1 MAKKQFGVI
10 GLGKF
15 GSSVAMHLEKL
26 GHPVLAIDKDMALV
40 DEIKDDV
47 SFAEVVEAT
56 DPEALAAAGIRNCD
70 TVVVAIGD
78 VQSNILVSLVL
89 QEMKIKNIIVKVSS
103 KIHGRV
109 VQKIGISDVVF
120 PEQDMG
126 IRIAN
131 KIASTNILDYISISK
146 EFDIVEFKTVKKLI
160 GYSLKDLSLRNK
172 FGVNVIAVKD
182 DSGNVSVSLPAEQTI
197 KEGDSLFL
205 VGKTTDIKKF
215 EKEYMK

>member
-15 GSSVAMHLEKL
+15 GSAVARHLEEL
-26 GHPVLAIDKDMALV
+26 GYPVLAIDKDMSLV
-40 DEIKDDV
+40 EDIKDDV

-56 DPEALAAAGIRNCD
+56 DPEALASAGIKNCD

-89 QEMKIKNIIVKVSS
+89 QELGIKNIIVKVSS

-109 VQKIGISDVVF
+109 VQKIGIKEVVF

-131 KIASTNILDYISISK
+131 KIASTNIMDYISISK
-146 EFDIVEFKTVKKLI
+146 EFDLIEFKAVKRLI
-160 GYSLKDLSLRNK
+160 DSTLKELSLRNK
-172 FGVNVIAVKD
+172 FGITVIAIKR
-182 DSGNVSVSLPAEQTI
+182 DSSVIVSPSADEKI
-197 KEGDSLFL
+197 FEGDTLFL
-205 VGKTTDIKKF
+205 VGKTDDIKRF
-215 EKEYMK
+215 EKEYAK

>member
-15 GSSVAMHLEKL
+15 GSSVAIHLEKL
-26 GHPVLAIDKDMALV
+26 GYPVLAIDKDMALV
-40 DEIKDDV
+40 EDIKDEV

-56 DPEALAAAGIRNCD
+56 DPEALAAAGIKNCD

-89 QEMKIKNIIVKVSS
+89 QELGIKNIIVKVSS

-109 VQKIGISDVVF
+109 VKKIGIEDVVF

-126 IRIAN
+126 ERIAN

-146 EFDIVEFKTVKKLI
+146 EFDLVEYKAVKKLE
-160 GYSLKDLSLRNK
+160 GYTLKKLSLRNK
-172 FGVNVIAVKD
+172 FGITVIAVKR
-182 DSGNVSVSLPAEQTI
+182 DSNVIVSPSADEKILENDT
-197 KEGDSLFL
+197 LFL
-205 VGKTTDIKKF
+205 VGKTEDIKRF
-215 EKEYMK
+215 EKEYSK

>member
-1 MAKKQFGVI
+1 MKKQFGVI

-15 GSSVAMHLEKL
+15 GSSVARHLELL
-26 GHPVLAIDKDMALV
+26 GFPVLAIDKDMSLV
-40 DEIKDDV
+40 EEIKDDV

-56 DPEALAAAGIRNCD
+56 DPEALAAAGIKNCG

-89 QEMKIKNIIVKVSS
+89 QELNVKNIIVKVSS
-103 KIHGRV
+103 EIHGRV
-109 VQKIGISDVVF
+109 VKKIGIKDVVF

-146 EFDIVEFKTVKKLI
+146 EVDLVEFKAVKKLA
-160 GYSLKDLSLRNK
+160 GYTLKDLSLRNK
-172 FGVNVIAVKD
+172 FGITVIAVKRNSDVIVSPPADETILED
-182 DSGNVSVSLPAEQTI
+182 DT
-197 KEGDSLFL
+197 LFL
-205 VGKTTDIKKF
+205 VGKTEDIKRF
-215 EKEYMK
+215 EKEYSK

>member
-15 GSSVAMHLEKL
+15 GSSVAIHLEKL
-26 GHPVLAIDKDMALV
+26 GYPVLAIDKDMALV
-40 DEIKDDV
+40 EDIKDEV

-56 DPEALAAAGIRNCD
+56 DPEALAAAGIKNCD
-70 TVVVAIGD
+70 TIVVAIGD

-89 QEMKIKNIIVKVSS
+89 QELGIKNIIVKVSS

-109 VQKIGISDVVF
+109 VKKIGIKDVVF

-126 IRIAN
+126 ERIAN

-146 EFDIVEFKTVKKLI
+146 EFDLVEYKVVKKLE
-160 GYSLKDLSLRNK
+160 GFTLKELSLRNK
-172 FGVNVIAVKD
+172 FGITVIAVKR
-182 DSGNVSVSLPAEQTI
+182 DSNVIVSPSADEKILENDT
-197 KEGDSLFL
+197 LFL
-205 VGKTTDIKKF
+205 VGKTEDIKRF
-215 EKEYMK
+215 EKEYSK